1 MPTTEIKIPTEKWS
15 GQVRQITLGATPAE
29 GGTRAKTVTVG
40 GETQPGHNQ
49 DAAASPTNNMAA
61 AYYYSI
67 LLMMSVPFTLTGIL
81 AYTIFRQSRTEAAG
95 PPDGREQGGGQDAQR
110 ERQDDLR

>member
-1 MPTTEIKIPTEKWS
+1 MNNVHAMPVSLILAAFVILSCQAAAVACPS
-15 GQVRQITLGATPAE
+15 CN
-29 GGTRAKTVTVG
+29 VTVG